1 MLWHSGSNKI
11 GDWKGRLDVPAIV
24 IAQKYDGRADGD
36 DFIFQLSS
44 RFLGRGFDGLIG
56 EVLVYDRELEHD
68 ERSNLFHYLSTKW
81 KIEI

>member
-1 MLWHSGSNKI
+1 MLWHAGSNKI
-11 GDWKGRLDVPAIV
+11 GDWKGLPHVPAIV
-24 IAQKYDGRADGD
+24 IATTDDGRADGD

-44 RFLGRGFDGLIG
+44 RFLGRGSDGLIG